1 MSKRAIRILCFVAIV
16 LVAGYF
22 GLREAVRSMHVSF
35 GYCVE
40 AEFESLPPDDSAL
53 VEWMKLQPGVVQRTL
68 ATCRGG
74 PENKSLRIMFIQ
86 VHRVRERPVDLNDAC
101 ARFGYVVKE
110 RFRDNSKDDCGC
122 PW

>member
-40 AEFESLPPDDSAL
+40 AEFESLPPDDFAL
-53 VEWMKLQPGVVQRTL
+53 VEWMKLQGTGEQVAPDHFHSGSQGART
-68 ATCRGG
+68 TGG
-74 PENKSLRIMFIQ
+74 PE
-86 VHRVRERPVDLNDAC
+86 
-101 ARFGYVVKE
+101 
-110 RFRDNSKDDCGC
+110 
-122 PW
+122 